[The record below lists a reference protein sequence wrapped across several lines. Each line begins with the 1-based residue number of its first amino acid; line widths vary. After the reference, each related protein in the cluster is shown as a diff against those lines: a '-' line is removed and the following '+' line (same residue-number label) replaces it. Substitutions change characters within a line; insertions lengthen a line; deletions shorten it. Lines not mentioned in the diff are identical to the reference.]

1 MLSPTRSSAQTV
13 LKAVVTTA
21 STILQE
27 SASTSVEQKEESNDA
42 DDNEP
47 VKKKF
52 KDDTETDVNI
62 EIFSKLILFFYYL
75 GRNFEYTN
83 NSSSNTTTKKTK
95 SLCFIWLLW
104 YVLKFNNNS
113 LNYLFYLGA
122 GYFGLQ
128 R

>member
-62 EIFSKLILFFYYL
+62 EIFSKLILF
-75 GRNFEYTN
+75 
-83 NSSSNTTTKKTK
+83 
-95 SLCFIWLLW
+95 I
-104 YVLKFNNNS
+104 
-113 LNYLFYLGA
+113 LF
-122 GYFGLQ
+122 